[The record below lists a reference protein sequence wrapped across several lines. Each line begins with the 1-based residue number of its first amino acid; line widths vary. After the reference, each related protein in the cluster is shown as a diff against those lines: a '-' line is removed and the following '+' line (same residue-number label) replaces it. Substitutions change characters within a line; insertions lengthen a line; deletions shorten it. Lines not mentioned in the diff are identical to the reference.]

1 MKKFRAFGF
10 LSVVML
16 ALSVVGHG
24 QRTEITISLG
34 EQFFET
40 VIDSVFAHA
49 APPEFSIAGNNAKP
63 GPLANEP
70 WSALT
75 ISYPSSF
82 LPKPNP
88 APACRE
94 SITLRRD
101 NSGVRTAVLFR
112 DGRITAPLAFS
123 GGYNPPLV
131 GCVQFAGLADTNL
144 DLEFDEPGQRL
155 VARARVANVNLN
167 GTGGIGGSVIAR
179 LVQSSIDRKINPIEM
194 ISLDKLSF
202 LLPLQ
207 GDSKMRMVA
216 KAIRPE
222 VHPGRLDIHVTYEF
236 AKAE

>member
-1 MKKFRAFGF
+1 MKKFRALGF
-10 LSVVML
+10 LTVFVF
-16 ALSVVGHG
+16 ALSVAANA

-40 VIDSVFAHA
+40 VIDSVFTHA
-49 APPEFSIAGNNAKP
+49 APPEFSIAGGSASR

-75 ISYPSSF
+75 ISYPRSF
-82 LPKPNP
+82 LPEPK
-88 APACRE
+88 AACKE

-101 NSGVRTAVLFR
+101 NAGVRTAVLFR
-112 DGRITAPLAFS
+112 DGRIMAPLAFS

-131 GCVQFAGLADTNL
+131 GCVQFAGLAETTL
-144 DLEFDEPGQRL
+144 DLEFDEAGQRL
-155 VARARVANVNLN
+155 IARARVTNVNLN
-167 GTGGIGGSVIAR
+167 GTGGVGGSVIAR

-222 VHPGRLDIHVTYEF
+222 VHPGRLDIHVAYEF
-236 AKAE
+236 AKAQ

>member
-1 MKKFRAFGF
+1 MKKFRALGILPVFVF
-10 LSVVML
+10 AL
-16 ALSVVGHG
+16 AAGAYG

-49 APPEFSIAGNNAKP
+49 APPEFSIAGNSSKT

-75 ISYPSSF
+75 TSYPASF
-82 LPKPNP
+82 LPKSSPE
-88 APACRE
+88 PACKE

-101 NSGVRTAVLFR
+101 NAGIRTAVLFR

-131 GCVQFAGLADTNL
+131 GCVQFAGLADTTL

-155 VARARVANVNLN
+155 IARARVTNVNLN
-167 GTGGIGGSVIAR
+167 GTGGVGGSVIAR

-222 VHPGRLDIHVTYEF
+222 VHPGRLDIHVAYEF
-236 AKAE
+236 TKAQ

>member
-1 MKKFRAFGF
+1 MKRFRALGF
-10 LSVVML
+10 LPVLML
-16 ALSVVGHG
+16 AFSAVAYG

-49 APPEFSIAGNNAKP
+49 APPEFSIAGNSAKP

-75 ISYPSSF
+75 ISYPRSF
-82 LPKPNP
+82 LPEPK
-88 APACRE
+88 AACKE
-94 SITLRRD
+94 AITLRRD
-101 NSGVRTAVLFR
+101 NAGVRTAVLFR
-112 DGRITAPLAFS
+112 DGRISAPLAFS

-131 GCVQFAGLADTNL
+131 GCVQFAGLADTTL

-155 VARARVANVNLN
+155 IARARVTNVNLN
-167 GTGGIGGSVIAR
+167 GTGGVGGSVIAR

-222 VHPGRLDIHVTYEF
+222 VHPGRLDIHVAYEF
-236 AKAE
+236 TKAQ